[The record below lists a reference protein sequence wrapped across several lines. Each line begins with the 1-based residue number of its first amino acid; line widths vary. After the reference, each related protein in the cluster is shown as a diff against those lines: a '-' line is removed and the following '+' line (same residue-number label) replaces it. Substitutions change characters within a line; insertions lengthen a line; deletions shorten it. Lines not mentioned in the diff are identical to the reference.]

1 MPSSSLLHEDAARLL
16 LRRADAVRRRLSDAA
31 DVAVVLGLRH
41 GAGLLRLGGEALL
54 LGGGRGL
61 GGLLRG
67 LGGRLLREDPLLL
80 LDAPIF
86 GVLVALLLGLDV
98 ELLAFGVEGLAE
110 GLLRFRRLILGHGLA
125 LLLPVPHAE
134 VTVLGLERCA
144 GHEDLAARREAD
156 AHDAVR
162 ADADALVDAALRDG
176 WRRQRRRR
184 GEQHETRRAG
194 GAHGRERRE
203 RVLSR
208 LGHKVYGRDFQV
220 LRRRQRG
227 RGRETERD
235 FSDAR
240 ELQGGRRRRAK
251 SQQNVAA
258 GRHCVFLR
266 CAFRLSTICLRE
278 ASTAGSGA
286 LPSATLS

>member
-54 LGGGRGL
+54 LGG
-61 GGLLRG
+61 
-67 LGGRLLREDPLLL
+67 RLLREDPLLL

-98 ELLAFGVEGLAE
+98 ELLAFGVERLAE
-110 GLLRFRRLILGHGLA
+110 GLLRLGSLVLGHGLA

-144 GHEDLAARREAD
+144 GHEDLAPRREAH
-156 AHDAVR
+156 APDAVR

-176 WRRQRRRR
+176 WRRQ
-184 GEQHETRRAG
+184 
-194 GAHGRERRE
+194 
-203 RVLSR
+203 
-208 LGHKVYGRDFQV
+208 
-220 LRRRQRG
+220 
-227 RGRETERD
+227 
-235 FSDAR
+235 
-240 ELQGGRRRRAK
+240 
-251 SQQNVAA
+251 
-258 GRHCVFLR
+258 
-266 CAFRLSTICLRE
+266 
-278 ASTAGSGA
+278 
-286 LPSATLS
+286 